1 VNNLKLFDFPLVFT
15 QIPRILK
22 YLPITME
29 IALISFLGSVIIG
42 FLVALIK
49 IRKIKILSPLASFYV
64 SFTRGTPVL
73 VQLYLT
79 YYGLPMILMAVNRYY
94 GTSFN
99 VNGIAPV
106 LFALV
111 ALSLNEAAYS
121 SESIRAALESVDKGQ
136 MEAALSI
143 GMTTPQALRRIIL
156 PEALIVALPS
166 LGNSFIGL
174 IKGTSLVFV
183 TAVVEMTA
191 AGKLLASKNFR
202 FFEMYITLAIVYW
215 IVTAVFAALIRVWE
229 KKLRRNERLG
239 PVKAAQNIT
248 KERSGA

>member
-1 VNNLKLFDFPLVFT
+1 MDTMKLFDFALVFT

-29 IALISFLGSVIIG
+29 IAVISFLGSVIIG
-42 FLVALIK
+42 FLVALVKIKK
-49 IRKIKILSPLASFYV
+49 IRILSPLAGFYV
-64 SFTRGTPVL
+64 SFSRGTPVL

-79 YYGLPMILMAVNRYY
+79 YYGIPMILMGINRYY
-94 GTSFN
+94 GTNFN
-99 VNGIAPV
+99 TNGIAPI

-143 GMTTPQALRRIIL
+143 GMTTSQSLFRIIL
-156 PEALIVALPS
+156 PEAMVVALPS

-191 AGKLLASKNFR
+191 AGKLLASRNFR

-215 IVTAVFAALIRVWE
+215 IITAVIAALLRWGE
-229 KKLRRNERLG
+229 KKLRCNERLAPEEG
-239 PVKAAQNIT
+239 HHA
-248 KERSGA
+248 

>member
-1 VNNLKLFDFPLVFT
+1 MNDIKLFDFALVFT

-29 IALISFLGSVIIG
+29 IAVVSFVLSLVFG

-49 IRKIKILSPLASFYV
+49 IKKVKILSPLVGFYV

-79 YYGLPMILMAVNRYY
+79 YYGIPMVLMAINRYY

-99 VNGIAPV
+99 TNGIAPIV
-106 LFALV
+106 FALC

-143 GMTTPQALRRIIL
+143 GMTSPQALRRIIL
-156 PEALIVALPS
+156 PEALVVALPS

-215 IVTAVFAALIRVWE
+215 VVTAAAAFFLRWGE
-229 KKLRRNERLG
+229 KKLRCNERLAVAEAPG
-239 PVKAAQNIT
+239 EISTGKDHA
-248 KERSGA
+248 

>member
-1 VNNLKLFDFPLVFT
+1 MQNMKLFDFMLVFT

-29 IALISFLGSVIIG
+29 IAVISFLGSVAIG

-49 IRKIKILSPLASFYV
+49 IKKIRILTPLAGFYV

-79 YYGLPMILMAVNRYY
+79 YYGIPMILMGINRYY
-94 GTSFN
+94 GTNFN
-99 VNGIAPV
+99 TSGIAPI

-136 MEAALSI
+136 KEAALSI
-143 GMTTPQALRRIIL
+143 GMTNFQALMRITI

-174 IKGTSLVFV
+174 VKGTSLVFV

-191 AGKLLASKNFR
+191 AGKLLASRNFR
-202 FFEMYITLAIVYW
+202 FFEMYVTLAIVYW
-215 IVTAVFAALIRVWE
+215 VITAIIAALLRFAE
-229 KKLRRNERLG
+229 KKLRCNERLA
-239 PVKAAQNIT
+239 PVTPDTAEELHHA
-248 KERSGA
+248 

>member
-1 VNNLKLFDFPLVFT
+1 
-15 QIPRILK
+15 
-22 YLPITME
+22 ME
-29 IALISFLGSVIIG
+29 IALISFLGSVITG

-49 IRKIKILSPLASFYV
+49 IRKIKILSPLAGFYV

-79 YYGLPMILMAVNRYY
+79 YYGLPMFFMAVNRYY

-99 VNGIAPV
+99 VNGIAPIV
-106 LFALV
+106 FALV

-229 KKLRRNERLG
+229 KKLRCNERLT
-239 PVKAAQNIT
+239 PVKAAKKT
-248 KERSGA
+248 TEERSGA

>member
-1 VNNLKLFDFPLVFT
+1 MPNLKLFDFPLVFT

-29 IALISFLGSVIIG
+29 IAVISFLGSVAIG

-49 IRKIKILSPLASFYV
+49 IKKIRILTPLVGFYV

-79 YYGLPMILMAVNRYY
+79 YYGIPMILMGINRYY
-94 GTSFN
+94 GTNFN
-99 VNGIAPV
+99 TNGVAPII
-106 LFALV
+106 FALV

-121 SESIRAALESVDKGQ
+121 SESIRAALESVDNGQ
-136 MEAALSI
+136 KEAALSI
-143 GMTTPQALRRIIL
+143 GMTNFQALMRITI

-174 IKGTSLVFV
+174 VKGTSLVFV

-191 AGKLLASKNFR
+191 AGKLLASRNFR

-215 IVTAVFAALIRVWE
+215 IVTAVIAALLRLAE
-229 KKLRRNERLG
+229 KKLRCNERLA
-239 PVKAAQNIT
+239 PVIPESTEELHHA
-248 KERSGA
+248 

>member
-1 VNNLKLFDFPLVFT
+1 VGKLFDFKLVFT
-15 QIPRILK
+15 QIPKILK

-29 IALISFLGSVIIG
+29 IAVISFAGSLVIG
-42 FLVALIK
+42 FLVALV
-49 IRKIKILSPLASFYV
+49 KIKKVKGISQAASFYV

-79 YYGLPMILMAVNRYY
+79 YYGLPMFLQALNNAY
-94 GTSFN
+94 GFHFS
-99 VNGIAPV
+99 VSGIAPITFS
-106 LFALV
+106 LI

-121 SESIRAALESVDKGQ
+121 SESIRAAIESVDKGQ

-156 PEALIVALPS
+156 PAALVVALPS

-191 AGKLLASKNFR
+191 AGRLLASRNFR
-202 FFEMYITLAIVYW
+202 YFEMYITLAIVYW
-215 IVTAVFAALIRVWE
+215 IVTMVVSRL
-229 KKLRRNERLG
+229 LRWAEARLRCNERVAG
-239 PVKAAQNIT
+239 APVTMGRNHAKN
-248 KERSGA
+248 

>member
-1 VNNLKLFDFPLVFT
+1 MKLFDFALVFT
-15 QIPRILK
+15 QIPRVLK

-29 IALISFLGSVIIG
+29 IAVISFLGSVVIG
-42 FLVALIK
+42 FFVALIK
-49 IRKIKILSPLASFYV
+49 IRKIRVLGAIANFYV
-64 SFTRGTPVL
+64 SFARGTPVL

-79 YYGLPMILMAVNRYY
+79 FYGIPMVLMTINRYY

-99 VNGIAPV
+99 ANGIAPI

-143 GMTTPQALRRIIL
+143 GMTTTQALRRIIL

-202 FFEMYITLAIVYW
+202 YFEMYITLAIVYW
-215 IVTAVFAALIRVWE
+215 IVTAVIAALIRFWE
-229 KKLRRNERLG
+229 KKLRCNERLAPLQAG
-239 PVKAAQNIT
+239 
-248 KERSGA
+248 GAEVLPEGRAHA

>member
-1 VNNLKLFDFPLVFT
+1 MGKLFDFALVFT
-15 QIPRILK
+15 QIPRVLK

-29 IALISFLGSVIIG
+29 IALISCMGSLIIG
-42 FLVALIK
+42 FLVAIVKIKK
-49 IRKIKILSPLASFYV
+49 IRVISPIAHFYV
-64 SFTRGTPVL
+64 AFTRGTPVL

-79 YYGLPMILMAVNRYY
+79 YYGIPMILQAVNRTY
-94 GTSFN
+94 GTQFDVS
-99 VNGIAPV
+99 GIAPIV
-106 LFALV
+106 FALI

-121 SESIRAALESVDKGQ
+121 SESIRAAIESVDKGQ

-156 PEALIVALPS
+156 PAALVVALPS

-191 AGKLLASKNFR
+191 AGKLLASRNFR
-202 FFEMYITLAIVYW
+202 YFEMYITLAIIYFL
-215 IVTAVFAALIRVWE
+215 VTTVVSWLLHWAERR
-229 KKLRRNERLG
+229 LRCNERQV
-239 PVKAAQNIT
+239 PRVK
-248 KERSGA
+248 S

>member
-1 VNNLKLFDFPLVFT
+1 MGKLFDFKLVFT
-15 QIPRILK
+15 QIPRVIP

-29 IALISFLGSVIIG
+29 IALISFAGSLLIG
-42 FLVALIK
+42 FVVAIV
-49 IRKIKILSPLASFYV
+49 KIKQIRIIAPLVGFYV

-79 YYGLPMILMAVNRYY
+79 YYGIPMFLEGINQVY
-94 GTSFN
+94 GTAFN
-99 VNGIAPV
+99 TNGIAPI

-111 ALSLNEAAYS
+111 ALAFNEGAYA
-121 SESIRAALESVDKGQ
+121 SESIRAAIESVDKGQ

-143 GMTTPQALRRIIL
+143 GMTTFQALRRIIL
-156 PEALIVALPS
+156 PEALVVALPS

-191 AGKLLASKNFR
+191 AGKLMASRNFR
-202 FFEMYITLAIVYW
+202 YFEMYITLAIVYW
-215 IVTAVFAALIRVWE
+215 MITSIVSRLLHWGE
-229 KKLRRNERLG
+229 KRLRCNERQVPDDVTG
-239 PVKAAQNIT
+239 
-248 KERSGA
+248 